1 MILSS
6 MLGAGWVHGP
16 KVLWDDEGILL
27 CRAFREGKI
36 PDAMSNDRYYNV
48 RTLKKLKAA

>member
-1 MILSS
+1 V
-6 MLGAGWVHGP
+6 LGFTP
-16 KVLWDDEGILL
+16 KHTIEEAVRDL

-36 PDAMSNDRYYNV
+36 VDSFADDRFYNV